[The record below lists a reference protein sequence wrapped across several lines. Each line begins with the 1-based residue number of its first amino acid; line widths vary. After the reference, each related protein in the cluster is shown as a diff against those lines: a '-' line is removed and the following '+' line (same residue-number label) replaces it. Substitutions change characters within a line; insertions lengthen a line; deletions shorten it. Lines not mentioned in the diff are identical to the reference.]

1 MTNFSDK
8 KCECYT
14 GGALAVI
21 SMLCVVVY
29 WAVFTHEK
37 NSHRGVE
44 PSPPTGTPVVEPPA
58 QYNETGS
65 QESKVSGAVAEIDI
79 AVS

>member
-1 MTNFSDK
+1 MTNCSDK
-8 KCECYT
+8 KCWCST

-29 WAVFTHEK
+29 WAVFTHEQNIHK
-37 NSHRGVE
+37 GVE
-44 PSPPTGTPVVEPPA
+44 LSSPAGKPVEPPPA
-58 QYNETGS
+58 QYNETES
-65 QESKVSGAVAEIDI
+65 QESNVSGVVAEIDI